1 MKVVLM
7 TGPKQVEMVEQDMPT
22 LHDDEVLVRPRVVNL
37 GPHDADLYKGNMQAD
52 YAFPLVPG
60 GTWVGE
66 VAQVGSQVSAQ
77 LSGKRV
83 VVEELASDEG
93 MQSFSGGFAEYAPVA
108 PQLLHLIPATI
119 SFEDAVMLASI
130 AEVIHGFQKSAP
142 YVLPYRPDRPDAS
155 TIHASHIIA
164 IVGDDVT
171 SLTAVQV
178 AHALYPDSLLVMIG
192 FQEKRLQLGKSLGAT
207 HTINIGRE
215 DALGLVRALSR
226 GRGADITFEG
236 TGDAQAAV
244 EAMLLTR
251 RGGTVILMG
260 NSGANALLSVE
271 GDIFVRNKLT
281 LYGCAGTDSSA
292 WTMTEQLYA
301 TKQLNLAALISHRF
315 PLDEYQDAFDELVGG
330 QGKVLRVLVTL

>member
-1 MKVVLM
+1 MKAVLM
-7 TGPKQVEMVEQDMPT
+7 TGPKQVEMVEQDMPA
-22 LHDDEVLVRPRVVNL
+22 LRNDEVLVRPRVVNL
-37 GPHDADLYKGNMQAD
+37 GPHDADLYKGNMQSD

-60 GTWVGE
+60 GTWAGE
-66 VAQVGSQVSAQ
+66 VAKVGPQVSAQ

-83 VVEELASDEG
+83 IIEQSISYEG
-93 MQSFSGGFAEYAPVA
+93 TQHFTGGLAEYVSVA
-108 PQLLHLIPATI
+108 SQQLHLIPATM
-119 SFEDAVMLASI
+119 SFEEAVMLAPI
-130 AEVIHGFQKSAP
+130 AEVVHSFQKSAP
-142 YVLPYRPDRPDAS
+142 YVLPYRPDAS
-155 TIHASHIIA
+155 TIHPSHIIA

-171 SLTAVQV
+171 SLIGVQV
-178 AHALYPDSLLVMIG
+178 AHTLYLDSLLVMIG

-251 RGGTVILMG
+251 RGGTILLMG
-260 NSGANALLSVE
+260 NAGANALLGVE
-271 GDIFVRNKLT
+271 GDIFVRNRLT
-281 LYGCAGTDSSA
+281 IYGCAGADSNA

-301 TKQLNLAALISHRF
+301 AKQLNLTALISHRF
-315 PLDEYQDAFDELVGG
+315 TLDEYQEAFDELLSG